1 MDRAII
7 YCTNKLCVNC
17 RHRIRTRVGLPIWLP
32 ARYSLVCKSL
42 DLLKW
47 LGIEKLCEKLVIFSK
62 ECKLRSNSSNRMED
76 CDIVLPFILIFCL
89 KCCRFIVKLGK
100 W

>member
-1 MDRAII
+1 MDRA
-7 YCTNKLCVNC
+7 YCTNVLCVNC
-17 RHRIRTRVGLPIWLP
+17 LHRTYTNRLTNM
-32 ARYSLVCKSL
+32 AACYSLVCKSL

-47 LGIEKLCEKLVIFSK
+47 LSINKLCEKLVIFSK
-62 ECKLRSNSSNRMED
+62 ECKLRSNSTNRMDD

>member
-1 MDRAII
+1 MDRA
-7 YCTNKLCVNC
+7 YCTNVLCVNC
-17 RHRIRTRVGLPIWLP
+17 RHRTYTSRLTNM
-32 ARYSLVCKSL
+32 AACYSLVCKSF

-47 LGIEKLCEKLVIFSK
+47 LGIDKLCEKLVIFSK

>member
-1 MDRAII
+1 MDRA
-7 YCTNKLCVNC
+7 YCTNVLWVNC
-17 RHRIRTRVGLPIWLP
+17 HHRVRTRVGLPIWLP
-32 ARYSLVCKSL
+32 AIVYVCKSL

-47 LGIEKLCEKLVIFSK
+47 LGIDKLCEKLVIFLK

-89 KCCRFIVKLGK
+89 KCCRFIIKLGK

>member
-1 MDRAII
+1 MDRA
-7 YCTNKLCVNC
+7 YCTNVLCVNC
-17 RHRIRTRVGLPIWLP
+17 RHRTYTSRLTNM
-32 ARYSLVCKSL
+32 AACYSLAFKSL

-47 LGIEKLCEKLVIFSK
+47 LDIDKLCEKLVIFSI
-62 ECKLRSNSSNRMED
+62 ECKLRSNSSIRMED
-76 CDIVLPFILIFCL
+76 CDIVLPFILIFYL

>member
-1 MDRAII
+1 MDRA
-7 YCTNKLCVNC
+7 YCTNVLSVNC
-17 RHRIRTRVGLPIWLP
+17 LRRARTRIGLPIWLP
-32 ARYSLVCKSL
+32 ANLVCKSL

-47 LGIEKLCEKLVIFSK
+47 LSIDKLCEKLVIFSK